1 MSNLRQAEQGAT
13 KMENNAN
20 SNGSKNYYRGGIASE
35 AMQSIYQ

>member
-1 MSNLRQAEQGAT
+1 MI
-13 KMENNAN
+13 ENNAN